1 MQPAAQAS
9 AAKSKTISSLN
20 KVSSGA
26 LACVWMGG
34 LLDHRSE
41 PAAILCSAFA
51 WARPIAGELST
62 IGPVQEQ
69 GNSVIA
75 DTHSAGC
82 DCAKHTSVSFG
93 IFDYLDVILG
103 VHDKR
108 R

>member
-9 AAKSKTISSLN
+9 AAKSKTISRLERSL
-20 KVSSGA
+20 VARAGA
-26 LACVWMGG
+26 RVDGWIT
-34 LLDHRSE
+34 RPSVE

-75 DTHSAGC
+75 DTHSAGW